1 MAAAAD
7 VGLLPALKP
16 VLTDALEAIRWASA
30 AVALERASAGGTL
43 ADIAAALPLVAIYVP
58 SVDEPRHQTGPTIAK
73 GSSTAT
79 GSTAQRGSSWRN
91 SAAAVHWSQARTA
104 TP

>member
-30 AVALERASAGGTL
+30 AVALERASSGGTL
-43 ADIAAALPLVAIYVP
+43 AT
-58 SVDEPRHQTGPTIAK
+58 SR
-73 GSSTAT
+73 
-79 GSTAQRGSSWRN
+79 RRC
-91 SAAAVHWSQARTA
+91 R
-104 TP
+104 